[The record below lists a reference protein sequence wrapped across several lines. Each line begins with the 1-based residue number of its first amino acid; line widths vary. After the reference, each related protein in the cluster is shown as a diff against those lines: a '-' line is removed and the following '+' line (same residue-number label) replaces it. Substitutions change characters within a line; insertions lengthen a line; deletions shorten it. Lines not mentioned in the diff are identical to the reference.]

1 MLVVSVYRSF
11 FMATSMEQE
20 KKEAVFMRNEDAPTT
35 VKRVQNVALADASE
49 KQKPSLFTRRM
60 FMVR

>member
-1 MLVVSVYRSF
+1 
-11 FMATSMEQE
+11 MATSMEQE